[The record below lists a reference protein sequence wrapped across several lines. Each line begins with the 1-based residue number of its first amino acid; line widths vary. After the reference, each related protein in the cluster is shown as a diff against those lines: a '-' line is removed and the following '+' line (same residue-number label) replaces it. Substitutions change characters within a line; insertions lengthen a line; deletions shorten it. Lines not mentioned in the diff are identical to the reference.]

1 MHFLRFTV
9 YPPRMASARLST
21 KAYILSPDRRMRNP
35 DLIPTLEHLK
45 IPFEIIDKSS
55 VPNTLE
61 YLSKQNKNQSK
72 DSPFTIQ
79 QLACTYGHYLMHQ
92 EALRGKHEWALF
104 FENDATIDS
113 DLLVLLLDSVE
124 MLPTGLILLGSCGG
138 WAKKNQTIQFSEL
151 AIHKVFNSAVT
162 GSHAYLMKTSLLKQ
176 FIGVEQNLISLADEF
191 IRDSLPM
198 FVTKPFVSYQEGFTP
213 SEIPLKTSTSK
224 GSSLRRISSAIFA
237 DLRDYPRLG
246 RFGNRLLRLEFF
258 ERPLGN
264 VLMKLDGCNLYHQ
277 AQIGSSKD
285 QE

>member
-1 MHFLRFTV
+1 MLFVRFTV
-9 YPPRMASARLST
+9 YPAGMASARLST

-45 IPFEIIDKSS
+45 IPIQIIDKSS

-61 YLSKQNKNQSK
+61 YLSKQNKTQTK

-92 EALRGKHEWALF
+92 EALRGMDEWALF

-113 DLLVLLLDSVE
+113 DLLIHLLDSVE
-124 MLPTGLILLGSCGG
+124 MLPNGLILLGSCGG
-138 WAKKNQTIQFSEL
+138 WARKKQTIELSEL
-151 AIHKVFNSAVT
+151 TIHKVFNSAVT
-162 GSHAYLMKTSLLKQ
+162 GSHAYLIKTGLLKQ
-176 FIGVEQNLISLADEF
+176 FTGVEKNLTSLADEF
-191 IRDSLPM
+191 IREALPM

-213 SEIPLKTSTSK
+213 SEIPLKSSASK
-224 GSSLRRISSAIFA
+224 GSSLRRIASAIFA

-258 ERPLGN
+258 ERLFSN
-264 VLMKLDGCNLYHQ
+264 ILMKLDGCNLYHQ